1 MTRLGDVCEKIG
13 SGATPR
19 GGKEAYK
26 ETGIPIIRSQNVHDW
41 AFQSSGLAFLDDEQ
55 AKALA
60 NGEVHSNDILLNI
73 TGDSVAR
80 ACEVP
85 AEHIPA
91 RVNQHVAIIR
101 AGKEIN
107 PTYLLAFLQF
117 KKAELLNLASSGATR
132 NALTK
137 KMIENLDINLPSRK
151 KQDSVATLLDSIQS
165 KIAINAQLNDYLLE
179 LVSSVFAQHFDHIG
193 DTTELRNTLSIST
206 KSLKPQEHAGEMWEH
221 YSIPAFDEKHQ
232 PVFEPAAEIKS
243 NKYQIDSDCILIS
256 KLNPSTKRIWM
267 PYCSSDRAVCSTEF
281 IVYKPYLKKYKSFY
295 YATIDSPMFTDFLL
309 EHVSGSTGS
318 RQRAQPKDTLKYL
331 VPNPDKEEIEDFC
344 AFADPIYRHVQM
356 NEQQMAKLE
365 ILRDT
370 LLPKLMSGEID
381 VSKVGLMQPAN
392 NHLADR

>member
-60 NGEVHSNDILLNI
+60 NVEVHSNDILLNI

-85 AEHIPA
+85 AEHIPS

-107 PTYLLAFLQF
+107 PTYLLAFLQS

-137 KMIENLDINLPSRK
+137 KMIENLDIDLPSRK

-165 KIAINAQLNDYLLE
+165 KIAINAQLNDYL
-179 LVSSVFAQHFDHIG
+179 SSLCEAIAEKYCKDCNS
-193 DTTELRNTLSIST
+193 TLRDIC
-206 KSLKPQEHAGEMWEH
+206 
-221 YSIPAFDEKHQ
+221 
-232 PVFEPAAEIKS
+232 
-243 NKYQIDSDCILIS
+243 YQI
-256 KLNPSTKRIWM
+256 T
-267 PYCSSDRAVCSTEF
+267 DRVD
-281 IVYKPYLKKYKSFY
+281 Y
-295 YATIDSPMFTDFLL
+295 TD
-309 EHVSGSTGS
+309 
-318 RQRAQPKDTLKYL
+318 
-331 VPNPDKEEIEDFC
+331 
-344 AFADPIYRHVQM
+344 
-356 NEQQMAKLE
+356 AKLE
-365 ILRDT
+365 TYISTESLIQGKRGRQQASSLPTAGKVNKYKVGDTLISNIRPYFKKIWYASFEGTCSNDVLVFRAKNPHNAPYLHACLRQDSFFDYVMQGAKGTKMPRGDKKQMMGFRVSDSCSSEDLLLLDSAIRQKSSNESETVEIQTLRDT

-381 VSKVGLMQPAN
+381 VLKIDLMQPAN
-392 NHLADR
+392 NHLADC

>member
-165 KIAINAQLNDYLLE
+165 KIAINAQLNDYL
-179 LVSSVFAQHFDHIG
+179 
-193 DTTELRNTLSIST
+193 
-206 KSLKPQEHAGEMWEH
+206 
-221 YSIPAFDEKHQ
+221 
-232 PVFEPAAEIKS
+232 PVA
-243 NKYQIDSDCILIS
+243 
-256 KLNPSTKRIWM
+256 
-267 PYCSSDRAVCSTEF
+267 
-281 IVYKPYLKKYKSFY
+281 
-295 YATIDSPMFTDFLL
+295 
-309 EHVSGSTGS
+309 
-318 RQRAQPKDTLKYL
+318 
-331 VPNPDKEEIEDFC
+331 
-344 AFADPIYRHVQM
+344 
-356 NEQQMAKLE
+356 
-365 ILRDT
+365 
-370 LLPKLMSGEID
+370 
-381 VSKVGLMQPAN
+381 
-392 NHLADR
+392 

>member
-165 KIAINAQLNDYLLE
+165 KIAINAQLNDYL
-179 LVSSVFAQHFDHIG
+179 SSLCEAIAEKYCKDCNSTLRDICCQITDRVDYTDAKLGTYISTESLIQGKRGRQQASSLPTAGKVNKYKAG
-193 DTTELRNTLSIST
+193 DT
-206 KSLKPQEHAGEMWEH
+206 
-221 YSIPAFDEKHQ
+221 
-232 PVFEPAAEIKS
+232 
-243 NKYQIDSDCILIS
+243 LIS
-256 KLNPSTKRIWM
+256 NIRPYFKKIWYASFEGTCSNDVLVFRAKNPHNAPYLHACLRQDSFFDYVMQGAKGTKM
-267 PYCSSDRAVCSTEF
+267 PRGDKKQMMGFRVSDSCSSEDLLLLDSAIRQ
-281 IVYKPYLKKYKSFY
+281 KSSNESE
-295 YATIDSPMFTDFLL
+295 T
-309 EHVSGSTGS
+309 V
-318 RQRAQPKDTLKYL
+318 
-331 VPNPDKEEIEDFC
+331 EI
-344 AFADPIYRHVQM
+344 QT
-356 NEQQMAKLE
+356 
-365 ILRDT
+365 LRDT

-392 NHLADR
+392 NHLADC

>member
-55 AKALA
+55 AKALT
-60 NGEVHSNDILLNI
+60 NVEVHSNDILLNI

-107 PTYLLAFLQF
+107 PTYLLAFLQS

-165 KIAINAQLNDYLLE
+165 KITINAQLNDYLSSLCEAIAEKYCKDCNSTLRDICYQITDKVDYTDAKLE
-179 LVSSVFAQHFDHIG
+179 TYISTESLIQGKRGRQQASSLPTAGKVNKYKVG
-193 DTTELRNTLSIST
+193 DT
-206 KSLKPQEHAGEMWEH
+206 
-221 YSIPAFDEKHQ
+221 
-232 PVFEPAAEIKS
+232 
-243 NKYQIDSDCILIS
+243 LIS
-256 KLNPSTKRIWM
+256 NIRPYFKKIWYASFEGTCSNDVLVFRAKNPHNASYLHACLRQDSFFDYVMQGAKGTKM
-267 PYCSSDRAVCSTEF
+267 PRGD
-281 IVYKPYLKKYKSFY
+281 KKQ
-295 YATIDSPMFTDFLL
+295 MMDFR
-309 EHVSGSTGS
+309 VSGSCS
-318 RQRAQPKDTLKYL
+318 SEDLLLLDSVIRQKSSNESET
-331 VPNPDKEEIEDFC
+331 VEI
-344 AFADPIYRHVQM
+344 QT
-356 NEQQMAKLE
+356 
-365 ILRDT
+365 LRDT

-381 VSKVGLMQPAN
+381 VSKVDLTQLTN
-392 NHLADR
+392 NHLADC